1 MKIVAFGDSLTVGEN
16 AFPFSDE
23 ASAAYPNFLQRIAE
37 DYIRNNQSGLEV
49 EILNRGLNGDLTSGM
64 VERFSTDVGDENP
77 DYVIILGGTN
87 DIGWG
92 LGSLAIIHNLTNI
105 YDVSLKMLIGPV
117 ACAVPSIL
125 GLDWLIP
132 PRLDLNRKIQAEAAK
147 RRIPFL
153 DLFSLT
159 ADPKNNR
166 LLEEYSADGLHLNS
180 RGYKRVGEYAFNE
193 WLKILLQSRVPLEK
207 ARKTR
212 SQKLEK

>member
-23 ASAAYPNFLQRIAE
+23 SGATYPKFLHRLAE
-37 DYIRNNQSGLEV
+37 NYIRNNQSGLEV

-64 VERFSTDVGDENP
+64 VERFSTDVAQESP
-77 DYVIILGGTN
+77 DYVVILGGTN

-92 LGSLAIIHNLTNI
+92 LDNLTIIHNLTNM
-105 YDVSLKMLIGPV
+105 YDVSLKMHIGPV

-132 PRLDLNRKIQAEAAK
+132 PRLDLNRKIQTEAATRK
-147 RRIPFL
+147 IPFL
-153 DLFSLT
+153 DLFGLT
-159 ADPKNNR
+159 ADPMNNR

-180 RGYKRVGEYAFNE
+180 KGYKRVGEYVFNE
-193 WLKILLQSRVPLEK
+193 WLKMLLRSRLSLEK
-207 ARKTR
+207 TRKAR
-212 SQKLEK
+212 SQKLEN

>member
-23 ASAAYPNFLQRIAE
+23 TGAAYPNFLQRIAE
-37 DYIRNNQSGLEV
+37 DYIRNNQSRLEV

-92 LGSLAIIHNLTNI
+92 LSSLAIIQNLTNI
-105 YDVSLKMLIGPV
+105 YDVSLKMHIGPV

-125 GLDWLIP
+125 GLDRLIP

-193 WLKILLQSRVPLEK
+193 WLKILLQSRVSLEK
-207 ARKTR
+207 ARKAR